1 MQLID
6 LRGVSCPTNVVKAKP
21 ALEGL
26 QKAEE

>member
-1 MQLID
+1 MQAIN
-6 LRGVSCPTNVVKAKP
+6 LRGVSCHTNFAKAKP